1 MSRRSIESQRSDFV
15 RAKINQAIAAFPM
28 WCLRSIDV
36 TRIVEMWTEIIEI
49 DKSCVFEHDFAWCN
63 DQSMRGLVSACHHA
77 IRLRSQSRLYGNR

>member
-36 TRIVEMWTEIIEI
+36 TRIVEMWIEI
-49 DKSCVFEHDFAWCN
+49 MGVERKWGHSG
-63 DQSMRGLVSACHHA
+63 MMSA
-77 IRLRSQSRLYGNR
+77 